1 MHHRSRIAPLLAAA
15 LAAIVAPDSAQA
27 ENWPEFLGPRRNATS
42 LETGLLDKFPQDGPP
57 IVWKKVIG
65 TGYSAPSVRDGKL
78 VFHHRLGFEE
88 IVECVDAGTGK
99 EIWRFGYPSRYRDP
113 YGYNNGPRC
122 TPLITRDRVYL
133 FGAEGMLY
141 CLNFENGRQIWRRNT
156 ATEWNVPRAFF
167 GVGSTP
173 ILEDGK
179 LIVMVGGQPN
189 AGIVALDPDTGKTLW
204 ESVGR
209 DTWEESYKTGW
220 PGTPPVIW
228 RGTEKIASYAAP
240 VAATFHG
247 RKHLLCLVR
256 QGLVSIDPTD
266 GSVNFKRW
274 FRARV
279 NDSVNA
285 MNPVVLD
292 DTILIS
298 AAYYGV
304 GSVAMKVSPDGKG
317 FEEIW
322 STDKRRAQDR
332 RHEPVLEIHWT
343 TPVLKDGHIYA
354 FSGRNEPDARFRC
367 VEMKTGRVKWDR
379 DESWVKTASKTPDA
393 YGRGSAILADDKLI
407 ILGEGGLLGLVRP
420 TPDKLEE
427 ISRWQVPE
435 FHHPCWA
442 APILSDKKV
451 YLRSEDRLICLDF
464 RKPH

>member
-1 MHHRSRIAPLLAAA
+1 MRLPYKLTSLPLAGLALALLATTCAA
-15 LAAIVAPDSAQA
+15 ED
-27 ENWPEFLGPRRNATS
+27 WPEFLGPRRNGTS
-42 LETGLLDKFPQDGPP
+42 SETGLLNRFPENGPT

-65 TGYSAPSVRDGKL
+65 TGYSAPSVREGKL

-88 IVECVDAGTGK
+88 IVECVDAKSGDPV
-99 EIWRFGYPSRYRDP
+99 WRFGYPSRYRDP

-122 TPLITRDRVYL
+122 TPLLTKDRVYV

-141 CLNFENGRQIWRRNT
+141 CLNLANGHQLWRRNT
-156 ATEWNVPRAFF
+156 AADWNVPRAFF

-189 AGIVALDPDTGKTLW
+189 SGVVALAPNTGATLW

-209 DTWEESYKTGW
+209 DTWEGGYKTGW
-220 PGTPPVIW
+220 PGTPPIRW

-256 QGLVSIDPTD
+256 QGLVSLNPED

-304 GSVAMKVSPDGKG
+304 GSVALKINPDGKG

-322 STDKRRAQDR
+322 STDQRRALDR
-332 RHEPVLEIHWT
+332 RVEPALEIHWT
-343 TPVLKDGHIYA
+343 TPVLKDGFIYA

-367 VEMKTGRVKWDR
+367 VEMKTGKVMWDR

-393 YGRGSAILADDKLI
+393 YGRGSAILADGKLI

-420 TPDKLEE
+420 TPDKLQE

-464 RKPH
+464 KAAN